1 MNCGKGFFKCG
12 QRAKQES
19 FNSEA
24 LVLVSYKIEWEGHLL
39 EDEFLWEKQN
49 CSVYMM
55 KIFAVNYLAEVLGDD
70 LKKYEP
76 FQIESN

>member
-1 MNCGKGFFKCG
+1 MN
-12 QRAKQES
+12 EDY

-24 LVLVSYKIEWEGHLL
+24 FVLVSYKIEWEGHLF
-39 EDEFLWEKQN
+39 EDEFLWEKHN
-49 CSVYMM
+49 CSVYNM
-55 KIFAVNYLAEVLGDD
+55 KIFAVNYLAENLKGD